1 MKKIS
6 KRVLLSI
13 TILIITYIVNL
24 IARENSANVEKY
36 YSRMIYP
43 RVSLFLS
50 KIFGL
55 FDISMGEVIVLIVL
69 IVFVLKVGAFLSNP
83 SRNKLMEEASLV
95 LLTLSVVYMLFWS
108 LWGINNYRMPL
119 ESNFDYEIEEISIE
133 ELEETAIY
141 LLNRIDEVE
150 KHLEFDNNNLP
161 IYVGDLDSIRK
172 NSRIYFNEMAIGSGY
187 LAEGFY
193 SKPKAMY
200 FSKIMS
206 QLNYTGIYNP
216 FTSESNLNIDIPEY
230 KIPFVASHEIAH
242 QRGYAGEK
250 EANCLA
256 FISCVES
263 GDYYF
268 EYSGYMS
275 GLIYITNAI
284 YKEDSGRYSEIREL
298 YSDRLVATMKDN
310 YEYWENYKGV
320 ASEIGEKNNDRFLKS
335 TGQMEGTRSYG
346 LVVDY
351 LVAYVKNVDKIKDE
365 NMESYGSN
373 YESTDTYEY

>member
-1 MKKIS
+1 MKKIT

-13 TILIITYIVNL
+13 TILIITYIVN
-24 IARENSANVEKY
+24 IVSKHNSEAVEKY
-36 YSRMIYP
+36 YSRIIYP
-43 RVSLFLS
+43 KVSLLLS
-50 KIFGL
+50 SIFGL
-55 FDISMGEVIVLIVL
+55 IDVSSGELIILIAL

-83 SRNKLMEEASLV
+83 SRNKLLDEASLL
-95 LLTLSVVYMLFWS
+95 LLTLSVGYMLFWS
-108 LWGINNYRMPL
+108 LWGVNNYRMPL
-119 ESNFDYEIEEISIE
+119 ESNFDYEIEEISIN
-133 ELEETAIY
+133 ELEETVIY
-141 LLNRIDEVE
+141 LLNRIEEVE
-150 KHLEFDNNNLP
+150 KYLEFDNNNLP
-161 IYVGDLDSIRK
+161 IYKGDLDAIRK
-172 NSRIYFNEMAIGSGY
+172 NSRIYFNEMAFGTEY
-187 LAEGFY
+187 LAKGFY
-193 SKPKAMY
+193 SKPKAMF

-250 EANCLA
+250 EANYLA

-268 EYSGYMS
+268 EYSGYIA
-275 GLIYITNAI
+275 GLIYVTNAI

-298 YSDRLVATMKDN
+298 YSDSLVAILKNN
-310 YEYWENYKGV
+310 YEYWQDYKGV

-335 TGQMEGTRSYG
+335 TGQSEGTKSYG

-351 LVAYVKNVDKIKDE
+351 LVAYVENVDKT
-365 NMESYGSN
+365 N
-373 YESTDTYEY
+373 